1 MIRLIFA
8 LGFVV
13 LFLIF
18 SIPMMFIEWLIHKK
32 NPHKADLHS
41 MRMIRWAFRGVL
53 FFSGVKLSVKGLDQ
67 IPKEQACLFVGNHNS
82 FFDVISTY
90 TLTQRPMGYVS
101 KIEFK
106 KVPLLNVWMKRIRC
120 LFLDRSNI
128 REGLKMVLEGV
139 AQIKEGVDIFIFPEG
154 TRSKDG
160 QMLTFK
166 EGALKIADKA
176 NCPIIPVAIKGSGEI
191 FEQHLPFIRK
201 GTIQITYGAPVYPD
215 QLSKEEKKF
224 LGAHVQHILQTMLD
238 QSL

>member
-18 SIPMMFIEWLIHKK
+18 STPLMLIEWIISKK
-32 NPHKADLHS
+32 NSNKANFHS
-41 MRMIRWAFRGVL
+41 MHIVQWAFRVIL
-53 FFSGVKLSVKGLDQ
+53 FFSGVKLDVTGLDQ
-67 IPKEQACLFVGNHNS
+67 IPEDRACLFVGNHNS

-90 TLTQRPMGYVS
+90 TLAKRPMGYVS
-101 KIEFK
+101 KVEFK
-106 KVPLLNVWMKRIRC
+106 KVPLLNVWMYRIRC

-139 AQIKEGVDIFIFPEG
+139 SMIKDGISIFIFPEG

-160 QMLTFK
+160 IMLPFK

-176 NCPIIPVAIKGSGEI
+176 NCPIIPVAIKGSGAV
-191 FEQHLPFIRK
+191 FEQHLPFIKK
-201 GTIQITYGAPVYPD
+201 GTIQISYGAPIYPD

-224 LGAHVQHILQTMLD
+224 LGAHVQKVLETMLH
-238 QSL
+238 Q

>member
-13 LFLIF
+13 LFLNF
-18 SIPMMFIEWLIHKK
+18 SIPIMLIEWLINKK
-32 NPHKADLHS
+32 NPQKADLHS
-41 MRMIRWAFRGVL
+41 MRIVRWAFRVVL
-53 FFSGVKLSVKGLDQ
+53 FFSGVKLSVQGMEQ
-67 IPKEQACLFVGNHNS
+67 IPEDQACLFVGNHNG

-139 AQIKEGVDIFIFPEG
+139 AQIKEGVHIFIFPEG

-160 QMLTFK
+160 QMLPFK
-166 EGALKIADKA
+166 EGALKIAEKA
-176 NCPIIPVAIKGSGEI
+176 NCPIIPVAIKGSAEV

-201 GTIQITYGAPVYPD
+201 GTIQITYGTPVYPD
-215 QLSKEEKKF
+215 QLTKEEKKF
-224 LGAHVQHILQTMLD
+224 LGAHVQNILKNMLN

>member
-18 SIPMMFIEWLIHKK
+18 SIPIMLVEWLISKK
-32 NPHKADLHS
+32 HPHKANLHS
-41 MRMIRWAFRGVL
+41 MRIVGWAFRVVL
-53 FFSGVKLSVKGLDQ
+53 FFSGVKLSVQGLEQVPED
-67 IPKEQACLFVGNHNS
+67 QACLFVGNHNS

-90 TLTQRPMGYVS
+90 TLTKRPMGYVS

-139 AQIKEGVDIFIFPEG
+139 SQIKEGVHIFIFPEG

-160 QMLTFK
+160 QMLPFK
-166 EGALKIADKA
+166 EGALKIAEKA
-176 NCPIIPVAIKGSGEI
+176 NCPIIPVAIKGSAEI
-191 FEQHLPFIRK
+191 FEQHLPFIKK

-215 QLSKEEKKF
+215 QLTKEEKKF
-224 LGAHVQHILQTMLD
+224 LGAHVQTILQTMLD

>member
-18 SIPMMFIEWLIHKK
+18 SMPLMLVEYFINKK
-32 NPHKADLHS
+32 NPKKADIHS
-41 MRMIRWAFRGVL
+41 MRTVRWAFRVVL
-53 FFSGVKLSVKGLDQ
+53 FFSGVKLDVTGLDN
-67 IPKEQACLFVGNHNS
+67 IPKDQACLFVGNHNS
-82 FFDVISTY
+82 FFDVIATY
-90 TLTQRPMGYVS
+90 SLTQKPMGYVS

-139 AQIKEGVDIFIFPEG
+139 SMIKEGVHIFIFPEG

-160 QMLTFK
+160 KMLPFK

-176 NCPIIPVAIKGSGEI
+176 NCPIIPVAIRGSGEI

-201 GTIQITYGAPVYPD
+201 GRMQITYGEPIYPD
-215 QLSKEEKKF
+215 QLTKEEKKF
-224 LGAHVQHILQTMLD
+224 LGAHVQKILESML
-238 QSL
+238 QQ